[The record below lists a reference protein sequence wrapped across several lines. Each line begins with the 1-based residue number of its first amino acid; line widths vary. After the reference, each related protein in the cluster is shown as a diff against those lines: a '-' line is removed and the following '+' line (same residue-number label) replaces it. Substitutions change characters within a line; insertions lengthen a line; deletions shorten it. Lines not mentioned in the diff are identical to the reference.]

1 MSTPLPQLE
10 DINGIPTV
18 CRLLRTKHAFGT
30 FAEGDF
36 DPWQTGESTTA
47 VFWCLATMQTCGP
60 DDSFAHPTRCQ
71 TGRECYQTED

>member
-1 MSTPLPQLE
+1 MSTPLPQLD

-47 VFWCLATMQTCGP
+47 VFWCLATMQSSGP
-60 DDSFAHPTRCQ
+60 DDSFAHPTRCRS
-71 TGRECYQTED
+71 GRECYRTDE

>member
-1 MSTPLPQLE
+1 MSTPLPQLD

-47 VFWCLATMQTCGP
+47 VFWCLATMQSCGP
-60 DDSFAHPTRCQ
+60 DDSFAHPTHCHSSR
-71 TGRECYQTED
+71 GCYQNQD